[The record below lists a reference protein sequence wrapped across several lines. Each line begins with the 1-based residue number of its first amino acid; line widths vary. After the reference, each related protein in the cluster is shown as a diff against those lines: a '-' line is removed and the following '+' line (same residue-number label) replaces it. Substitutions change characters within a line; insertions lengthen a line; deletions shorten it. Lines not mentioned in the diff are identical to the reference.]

1 MKRVLIVEDEII
13 IGLALK
19 KQLEKLQY
27 EVYDIISSAEDA
39 LDVLNNISLDL
50 IFMDIKIEGKMDGID
65 IINAIRK
72 KNILT
77 SVIFLTGNSDNKTV
91 KRVEAVGSSAFL
103 LVKPVTEEE
112 LQTALKLFFK
122 EVS

>member
-1 MKRVLIVEDEII
+1 MKKIVIVEDEVI

-19 KQLEKLQY
+19 KQLEKLDY

-39 LDVLNNISLDL
+39 LDVLSSISLDL

-65 IINAIRK
+65 LINTIRK
-72 KNILT
+72 KNVLT
-77 SVIFLTGNSDNKTV
+77 PVIFLTGNSDNKTV
-91 KRVEAVGSSAFL
+91 KRVEEVGSSAYL
-103 LVKPVTEEE
+103 LVKPVTGDE
-112 LQTALKLFFK
+112 LRTALKLFFK